1 MTTPPKGFRP
11 EPYEYHEEL
20 NLRVESLA
28 NLGHGVARHDGW
40 VVHVTNVIPGELV
53 RARIFRNHKSH
64 SEADCIEVVEA
75 SPERKNPKC
84 SLYGTCG
91 GCQYQHVA
99 YETQLLWKRKQVADS
114 LSRIGGIVHKVE
126 PVVASPKPYG
136 YRTKLTPHFQK
147 GKDGKIGSIGFLRM
161 GSRRSIV
168 DVEQCPIAT
177 DAINAHLPDARENLR
192 ASWKGKR
199 GGTLLLRDSQE
210 GVTTCPRAMVSEQ
223 LDSLVFQFRASEFF
237 QNNPFILPKFV
248 DYVISQAKSDGL
260 ECLVDAYCG
269 GGLFALSAAR
279 SFRSVIG
286 VEINREGFEC
296 AKANATLN
304 RIQNC
309 RFFLGSASE
318 IFADI
323 SLPGNRCSLVVDPP
337 RKGCDETFLSQAM
350 EFEPAVI
357 VYVSCEPTTQARDA
371 KIIVAGGYV
380 IDQVQPFDL
389 FPQTRHVEN
398 VITFRR
404 E

>member
-1 MTTPPKGFRP
+1 MRMPPKGFRP

-20 NLRVESLA
+20 KLRVESLA
-28 NLGHGVARHDGW
+28 NLGHGIARHDGW
-40 VVHVTNVIPGELV
+40 VVHIANVIPGELV

-64 SEADCIEVVEA
+64 SEADCIEVLES
-75 SPERKNPKC
+75 SPDRRDPKC
-84 SLYGTCG
+84 KLYGTCG

-99 YETQLLWKRKQVADS
+99 YETQLHWKQRQVADS
-114 LSRIGGIVHKVE
+114 LSRIGGIVHDVE
-126 PVVASPKPYG
+126 PVIASPKPFG

-147 GKDGKIGSIGFLRM
+147 GKDGKIGNIGFLRM

-168 DVEQCPIAT
+168 DVEHCPIAT
-177 DAINAHLPDARENLR
+177 DAINEHLPDARKNLR

-210 GVTTCPRAMVSEQ
+210 GVATCPREMVFEK
-223 LDSLVFQFRASEFF
+223 LGSLVFQFRASEFF
-237 QNNPFILPKFV
+237 QNNPFILPNFV
-248 DYVISQAKSDGL
+248 DYVISQAKGRGL

-269 GGLFALSAAR
+269 GGLFALSAAS
-279 SFRSVIG
+279 SFPKVIG

-296 AKANATLN
+296 SKANATLN

-318 IFADI
+318 IFADVSEPGHRS
-323 SLPGNRCSLVVDPP
+323 SLIVDPP
-337 RKGCDETFLSQAM
+337 RKGCDETFLRQAIK
-350 EFEPAVI
+350 FEPAVI

-371 KIIVAGGYV
+371 KIITEGGYD
-380 IDQVQPFDL
+380 IKMVQPFDL

-398 VITFRR
+398 VITFIKR
-404 E
+404 